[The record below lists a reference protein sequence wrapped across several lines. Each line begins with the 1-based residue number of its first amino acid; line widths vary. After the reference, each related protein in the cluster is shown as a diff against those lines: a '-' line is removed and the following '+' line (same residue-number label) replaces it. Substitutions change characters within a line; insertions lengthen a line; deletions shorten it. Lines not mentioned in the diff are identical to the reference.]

1 MRESASIVIIGAGI
15 IGSSIAYS
23 LAKRNEKDIVVLDK
37 GKAGSGSTSAALG
50 GFRYQFSNELSVRMS
65 IESISAIEKFQ
76 EEMGY
81 DPLVR
86 HDGYVFFASNEN
98 SYSKLK
104 ENCRMAN
111 SLGVPVEVLSNE
123 ELQSRFPFYSFEG
136 MLGGTLCM
144 KEGHAS
150 TSAVLQGYVSKS
162 KQLGVE
168 FFENTE
174 VTKISKDGG
183 FRISTRSGEIS
194 SKRVIIAAGA
204 YSGLVGE
211 LSSVKIP
218 IKPYP
223 RKILVTHSFSD
234 GIPWNIPLMIDVD
247 STLAIGREGRGMIMA
262 DNSPIPSGFDL
273 SFPED
278 YDERVISRVVARVPA
293 LAKAQISYAN
303 AGLYEMT
310 PDSNPIMCEMPG
322 EEGLYCCS
330 GFAGHGFMHSPAV
343 GELMAELVSGEKTH
357 LEISSFDISRF
368 EKETSTEAMVI

>member
-1 MRESASIVIIGAGI
+1 MKESASIVVIGAGI

-23 LAKRNEKDIVVLDK
+23 LAKRNVKDVVVLEK

-65 IESISAIEKFQ
+65 IESISAIESFQ

-111 SLGVPVEVLSNE
+111 SLGVPVEVLSKE

-150 TSAVLQGYVSKS
+150 TSAVLQGYISKS
-162 KQLGVE
+162 KQLGVQ

-183 FRISTRSGEIS
+183 FRISTGSGEIS
-194 SKRVIIAAGA
+194 SKKVIIAAGA

-211 LSSVKIP
+211 LASVKIP

-223 RKILVTHSFSD
+223 RKILVTNSFSD
-234 GIPWNIPLMIDVD
+234 GIPWEIPLMIDVD
-247 STLAIGREGRGMIMA
+247 STLAIGREGRGM
-262 DNSPIPSGFDL
+262 
-273 SFPED
+273 
-278 YDERVISRVVARVPA
+278 
-293 LAKAQISYAN
+293 
-303 AGLYEMT
+303 
-310 PDSNPIMCEMPG
+310 
-322 EEGLYCCS
+322 
-330 GFAGHGFMHSPAV
+330 
-343 GELMAELVSGEKTH
+343 
-357 LEISSFDISRF
+357 
-368 EKETSTEAMVI
+368 